1 MAGGLA
7 TTTTVCR
14 ADLWRMGQCR
24 PGDSILFKRI
34 SWDSALA
41 VRQRTEKFVDQ
52 LNSVISGKID
62 ASQVEPLDIS
72 VGDEWDETIL
82 HDIRA
87 DDQKGTVQVKFRQVR
102 REETFL
108 HASLISLRLCRA
120 VTVVSKLHMA
130 L

>member
-41 VRQRTEKFVDQ
+41 VRQRTEKFLDQ
-52 LNSVISGKID
+52 LQSVVSGKMN
-62 ASQVEPLDIS
+62 ASEVEPLDIS
-72 VGDEWDETIL
+72 VGEEWDETIL
-82 HDIRA
+82 HEIPA
-87 DDQKGTVQVKFRQVR
+87 DEQKGTVQVKFRQV
-102 REETFL
+102 
-108 HASLISLRLCRA
+108 SLARTCQA
-120 VTVVSKLHMA
+120 NH
-130 L
+130 

>member
-52 LNSVISGKID
+52 LSSVISGKVD

-82 HDIRA
+82 HAIPA
-87 DDQKGTVQVKFRQVR
+87 DEQKGTVQVKFRQVR
-102 REETFL
+102 REETYL
-108 HASLISLRLCRA
+108 PHR
-120 VTVVSKLHMA
+120 
-130 L
+130 